1 MGCRLSFYKKSVV
14 TSSDHL
20 WTRTWAKIGKQQ
32 CQQIPN
38 WNRTSRRC
46 SRWSQFVVLDLVGQQ
61 VQPGATLHS
70 KTFHGEPPFI
80 IFILLTVQA
89 RICGVLVP
97 DRQACR
103 AWQLVLEL
111 HQGAGQESCSNWSWC
126 YTLRIERMTNHYKS
140 NLERTFCSL
149 HLFAYAKTVVLK
161 VRFLTG
167 NRKMLRKVVQSE
179 NDFALTALSPSHE
192 LLVRQA
198 VKGQPR
204 YLPPTELPTSFREHC
219 NWQDMICSL
228 QSELASYVQK
238 TRRQKTTIRSFETL

>member
-1 MGCRLSFYKKSVV
+1 MENSFVEQSSAGCNLAARIQENCIVGCRLSFYKKSVV

-20 WTRTWAKIGKQQ
+20 WTRTWAKIWKQQ

-61 VQPGATLHS
+61 VRPGATLHS
-70 KTFHGEPPFI
+70 KTFNGEPYFI

-89 RICGVLVP
+89 RICGLFR
-97 DRQACR
+97 DGRACR

-126 YTLRIERMTNHYKS
+126 YTLRIERRTNHYKS
-140 NLERTFCSL
+140 NLERTFL

-161 VRFLTG
+161 VHFLTG
-167 NRKMLRKVVQSE
+167 NRKMLRKAVHFTRKMTLLLHQR
-179 NDFALTALSPSHE
+179 SPLH
-192 LLVRQA
+192 
-198 VKGQPR
+198 
-204 YLPPTELPTSFREHC
+204 TS
-219 NWQDMICSL
+219 S
-228 QSELASYVQK
+228 
-238 TRRQKTTIRSFETL
+238 

>member
-1 MGCRLSFYKKSVV
+1 MGCRLSFYKKTVV
-14 TSSDHL
+14 TSSEHL
-20 WTRTWAKIGKQQ
+20 WTRTWAKIRKQQ

-61 VQPGATLHS
+61 VQPRATLHS

-89 RICGVLVP
+89 RNCKVLVP

-103 AWQLVLEL
+103 AWQLVLL
-111 HQGAGQESCSNWSWC
+111 HQGARPCSNWSWS
-126 YTLRIERMTNHYKS
+126 YTLRIELRTNHYKS

-149 HLFAYAKTVVLK
+149 HLFAYTKTVVLK

-167 NRKMLRKVVQSE
+167 NRKRLRKAVH
-179 NDFALTALSPSHE
+179 FARKMTLLLQLSPPH
-192 LLVRQA
+192 
-198 VKGQPR
+198 
-204 YLPPTELPTSFREHC
+204 TS
-219 NWQDMICSL
+219 S
-228 QSELASYVQK
+228 
-238 TRRQKTTIRSFETL
+238 